1 LKYVYKKASVDSSTS
16 TSILT
21 EQPAVT
27 APWRMARARVAL
39 LPSAS
44 RRFSWLVLGLVTLLY
59 VGTCF
64 APVIFDDN
72 EGLYAGAVREMHQSG
87 NWLSPT
93 SNGFPRVQ
101 KPPLVY
107 WAMLA
112 STTLFG
118 ENEFALRLPNALA
131 TVGWIVATYL
141 IMRRIGGERFGLAS
155 ALVLASMLGVWVFNH
170 LVQPEP
176 FLACFVS
183 LAIWCLVEAR
193 LFAEPPPASV
203 ERHAVAGRFPG
214 DHWYLLF
221 WIFLAL
227 GALSKGLH
235 GALWPLGTA
244 LLAAFFVPGWRP
256 WLRPIMNLRGLLAFL
271 LILAP
276 WYAYMAA
283 RFPGFLAAHFVNE
296 QLGSFANT
304 RYPADARQLPLGQF
318 YAQHLLF
325 WMPWTL
331 LLPGAIYVALSAGRA
346 ALRQHHF
353 VAPPTLDILKL
364 LGCWFV
370 LTMVSVAF
378 STRQDY
384 YSMCCWGVAAGFLAM
399 PWIAGEFSLLRPLP
413 RPYLAVPCFLVASGG
428 ALALGLVAWITPR
441 LGALGEIT
449 AAPIRDRDTFMD
461 AIDGI
466 SPALWG
472 QFIVLLAIFGAA
484 MLIAGG
490 VATALTWRQR
500 FFPALLV
507 LSGAMTVP
515 VCLATAGF
523 TVMSPYFSLAEEARA
538 INREIVTEPDA
549 VVACE
554 ALPHTASSL
563 GYYLN
568 ARVHWVNAPFDQDY
582 AQRVLGLGRDYYW
595 DEAGLLN
602 AWRSSRPVY
611 LILEESRL
619 SYWQG
624 LLPPGARVVNKS
636 GTRLVLC
643 NR

>member
-1 LKYVYKKASVDSSTS
+1 
-16 TSILT
+16 
-21 EQPAVT
+21 
-27 APWRMARARVAL
+27 M
-39 LPSAS
+39 
-44 RRFSWLVLGLVTLLY
+44 LGLVTLLY

-64 APVIFDDN
+64 EPVIFDDN

-87 NWLSPT
+87 DWLAPT

-107 WAMLA
+107 WTMLV
-112 STTLFG
+112 STSLFG
-118 ENEFALRLPNALA
+118 DNEFALRLPNALA
-131 TVGWIVATYL
+131 TAGWIVATYL
-141 IMRRIGGERFGLAS
+141 IMRRLGGERFGLAS
-155 ALVLASMLGVWVFNH
+155 ALILASMLGVWVFNH

-176 FLACFVS
+176 FLSCFIS
-183 LAIWCLVEAR
+183 LGLWCLVEAR
-193 LFAEPPPASV
+193 LFAKPPLAAV

-214 DHWYLLF
+214 DHWYYLF
-221 WIFLAL
+221 WVFLAL

-244 LLAAFFVPGWRP
+244 LLAAIFGPGWRA
-256 WLRPIMNLRGLLAFL
+256 WLRPVLNLRGLLLFL
-271 LILAP
+271 LILVP
-276 WYAYMAA
+276 WYACMAA
-283 RFPGFLAAHFVNE
+283 RFPGFLSAHFVNE
-296 QLGSFANT
+296 QLGASLNT

-331 LLPGAIYVALSAGRA
+331 LLPGAIYAASPAGRA
-346 ALRQHHF
+346 LRRQPHF
-353 VAPPTLDILKL
+353 FSPPTLDLIKL
-364 LGCWFV
+364 LACWFV

-384 YSMCCWGVAAGFLAM
+384 YSMSCWGVVAAFLAL
-399 PWIAGEFSLLRPLP
+399 PWMAGELSFPRLP
-413 RPYLAVPCFLVASGG
+413 RWYLVTPCLLVAISG
-428 ALALGLVAWITPR
+428 ALALGFASWITPR

-449 AAPIRDRDTFMD
+449 AAPIRERDTFMD
-461 AIDGI
+461 AIAGI

-472 QFIVLLAIFGAA
+472 QFITLLAIFGAA
-484 MLIAGG
+484 MLVAGA
-490 VATALTWRQR
+490 VATVLTWRGKS
-500 FFPALLV
+500 FPALLV
-507 LSGAMTVP
+507 LSGAMAVP
-515 VCLATAGF
+515 IGLATAGF
-523 TVMSPYFSLAEEARA
+523 IMMGPYFSLAGEARA
-538 INREIVTEPDA
+538 INREIAAEPDA
-549 VVACE
+549 IVACE

-563 GYYLN
+563 TYYLN
-568 ARVHWVNAPFDQDY
+568 ARVHWVNAPFNQDY

-619 SYWQG
+619 SYWQS
-624 LLPPGARVVNKS
+624 LLPPGARVVDKS